1 MRLHGLKKR
10 FMKDGNWFK
19 DYSNFMEDLF
29 QEGYTERSPYTSDG
43 STQYI
48 PHHGVYHPA
57 KPGKIMMVFDS
68 GVEYLQYV
76 LTK

>member
-1 MRLHGLKKR
+1 
-10 FMKDGNWFK
+10 
-19 DYSNFMEDLF
+19 MEDLF

-57 KPGKIMMVFDS
+57 KPGKIIMVFDS